1 MTLNHLFNIKM
12 FNAKRPSREC
22 GECPIR
28 QQAICSRCHDDELAL
43 LDEMKSYRQFK
54 KGQAITYAG
63 QDLNYLGT
71 LVSGVAA
78 LSKSMEDGRRQIMGI
93 LLPSDFIGR
102 PDRLTAEYD
111 ITAATDVLM
120 CLFERTAFQ
129 TMLKTSPALGPRLL
143 EKTMDELDAA
153 REWLLLLGRKSAREK
168 MATLLYLMA
177 AKMIALN
184 GNPATQNVDFE
195 IPLTRETIADYL
207 GLTVETVSRQITAL
221 KKDGIIR
228 LRGQR
233 HVEVSCLQTLMLETG
248 DGQLGKGR

>member
-1 MTLNHLFNIKM
+1 MTLNHLFHTKM
-12 FNAKRPSREC
+12 LSREC

-43 LDEMKSYRQFK
+43 LDTMKTYRQFK

-63 QDLNYLGT
+63 QDMKYLGT
-71 LVSGVAA
+71 LVSGVAT
-78 LSKSMEDGRRQIMGI
+78 LSKSMEDGRRQIMGV

-102 PDRLTAEYD
+102 PDHAIAEYD
-111 ITAATDVLM
+111 ITATTDVLM
-120 CLFERTAFQ
+120 CLFERSAFQ
-129 TMLKTSPALGPRLL
+129 TMLTTSPALGPRLL

-168 MATLLYLMA
+168 VATLLLLMA
-177 AKMIALN
+177 MKMIALN
-184 GNPATQNVDFE
+184 GDETAERVNFK

-221 KKDGIIR
+221 KQDGIIC
-228 LRGQR
+228 LDGQR
-233 HVEVSCLQTLMLETG
+233 DVEVPSVQALMRETG
-248 DGQLGKGR
+248 DGQANNRRH